1 MSVHEIVSEISGS
14 VWQVHV
20 SPGDQVSSGDELMIL
35 ESMKMEIPVLAEE
48 AGVVEAVLV
57 EKGASVEEGQVV
69 ISLRT

>member
-1 MSVHEIVSEISGS
+1 MSIHEVVSEISGS

-20 SPGDQVSSGDELMIL
+20 SAGDTVNSGDELMIL

-57 EKGASVEEGQVV
+57 EKGASVEEGQVIV
-69 ISLRT
+69 SIRT